1 MNSAVAPGVLAR
13 QSAAPAADRPVR
25 KPASTPAR
33 ISVLLL
39 VIAAALLLSFAGV
52 RLAGYQASSDLGYWL
67 GAGGGLML
75 LVVFAYPLR
84 KRLPLM
90 RRWGAA
96 RHWFAVHMV
105 CGIAGPLVI
114 VVHSGFH
121 VGSINAGVA
130 LTSMLLVAGSGI
142 LGRFI
147 YLRVHHG
154 LSGAHWTLRELQQR
168 IGASS
173 DRVHSQL
180 GFAPQVEALLEAF
193 HQRVQVPTPTL
204 ATRWRAFFAAGW
216 QARRLR
222 RRCRRELA
230 IALKARAAGAGWPA
244 RHVKRALARAMRM
257 VDGYLDAV
265 QRAAQLGAYER
276 LLALWHVLHVPLVWM
291 LLASAIAH
299 VVAVHAY

>member
-1 MNSAVAPGVLAR
+1 MNSAVAPAVLAR
-13 QSAAPAADRPVR
+13 QTSAPTTERPR
-25 KPASTPAR
+25 ERATR
-33 ISVLLL
+33 IGMLLL
-39 VIAAALLLSFAGV
+39 LMAGALLLSFAGV
-52 RLAGYQASSDLGYWL
+52 RLAGYQASSDAGYWL
-67 GAGGGLML
+67 GVSGGLML

-121 VGSINAGVA
+121 IGSINAGVA

-147 YLRVHHG
+147 YLRVHRG
-154 LSGAHWTLRELQQR
+154 LSGAHWTLRDLQQQ

-180 GFAPQVEALLEAF
+180 GFAPQVEALLKAF
-193 HQRVQVPTPTL
+193 HQRVQAPAPTL
-204 ATRWRAFFAAGW
+204 QARWRAFFAASW

-230 IALKARAAGAGWPA
+230 IALKARAAGAGWQP
-244 RHVKRALARAMRM
+244 RHVKRALVRAMRM
-257 VDGYLDAV
+257 VDDYVDAV

-276 LLALWHVLHVPLVWM
+276 LFALWHVLHVPLVWM
-291 LLASAIAH
+291 LVASAVAH

>member
-1 MNSAVAPGVLAR
+1 M
-13 QSAAPAADRPVR
+13 
-25 KPASTPAR
+25 
-33 ISVLLL
+33 LLL
-39 VIAAALLLSFAGV
+39 LIAAALMLSFAGV
-52 RLAGYQASSDLGYWL
+52 RLAGYQASSNVGYWL
-67 GAGGGLML
+67 GVGGGLML

-114 VVHSGFH
+114 IVHSGFH
-121 VGSINAGVA
+121 IGSINAGVA
-130 LTSMLLVAGSGI
+130 LVSMLLVAGSGI

-147 YLRVHHG
+147 YLRVHRG
-154 LSGAHWTLRELQQR
+154 LSGAHWSLRDLQQQ

-180 GFAPQVEALLEAF
+180 GFAPQVESLLEAF
-193 HQRVQVPTPTL
+193 HQRVQAPAPTL
-204 ATRWRAFFAAGW
+204 AARWHAFFAASW
-216 QARRLR
+216 QARTLR

-230 IALKARAAGAGWPA
+230 IALKARAAGAGWQP

-257 VDGYLDAV
+257 VDDYLDAV
-265 QRAAQLGAYER
+265 QRAAQLGER
-276 LLALWHVLHVPLVWM
+276 NRRRVQPHVRP
-291 LLASAIAH
+291 
-299 VVAVHAY
+299 